1 MEYLKWAGQGIR
13 SAVHAYNSINPAT
26 LSGAIDIVVCEHENG
41 DLVASPFQ
49 VRFGKLGVLSPK
61 EQIVHL
67 SVNGSTVKDLSMK
80 LGEQGEAFF
89 VVEGDDDD
97 ITSPLSLSPDPSRPS
112 TPHKNGPS
120 QQHRESQHGR
130 KKKMIHR
137 KREINNNRVSY
148 KSESEEEILN
158 DPELEFDPELIT
170 EGVQT
175 PPNIPENGSED
186 IEEVKN
192 RLFHLHALNLEDQSK
207 IRRNS
212 ANDADRNNP
221 LEDWDSSSQ
230 PITIQEKK
238 SPTELKHMLL
248 ERIHSESPSTLVS
261 ITSNQPIRRRRR
273 YDSEPAMATP
283 HIQLNGSFGEASTSP
298 KSDAIDSGTDCLA
311 YQSDDEVANEVAMSL
326 CGGLTENNNILD
338 RDAFNSKIIS
348 FEDFNSNPMK
358 YVTNPL
364 LVVKLG
370 AKYYNWQA
378 ASTLFFSLIIFNKP
392 VDEKKIDEL
401 QESSLPRRSWFR
413 WSSSSSSSRR
423 PVPEDGRPRHVSVSA
438 TTSPIKSVKP
448 SVPNNRHSFN
458 ICDEKRLERSM
469 SDPGNDFEVYSPTT
483 MTSSLP
489 NGMKKTINLGSD
501 DLKKL
506 NLRYG
511 ENEVCF
517 WVTTMYQGTCRV
529 TASVYKW
536 KESDKIVISDIDGTI
551 TKSDV
556 MGYIFPSIGKDWTQE
571 GVTKLYKKINDNGY
585 KFLYLSSRA
594 IGQASMTKSY
604 LEWVNQDGIPL
615 PRGPV
620 MLNPTSLFSAFHK
633 EVIARKPEEFKISCL
648 QGIKNIFPN
657 SQKSNP
663 FWAGFGNRLTDV
675 KSYRALSIDDRRI
688 FIINHLG
695 QLKQQGKIKNFTI
708 SYKELSLQSDHF
720 FPDASKECLLAK
732 NESVSPINYWKVD
745 LPDINFNDLT

>member
-1 MEYLKWAGQGIR
+1 
-13 SAVHAYNSINPAT
+13 
-26 LSGAIDIVVCEHENG
+26 
-41 DLVASPFQ
+41 
-49 VRFGKLGVLSPK
+49 
-61 EQIVHL
+61 
-67 SVNGSTVKDLSMK
+67 
-80 LGEQGEAFF
+80 
-89 VVEGDDDD
+89 
-97 ITSPLSLSPDPSRPS
+97 
-112 TPHKNGPS
+112 
-120 QQHRESQHGR
+120 
-130 KKKMIHR
+130 
-137 KREINNNRVSY
+137 
-148 KSESEEEILN
+148 
-158 DPELEFDPELIT
+158 
-170 EGVQT
+170 
-175 PPNIPENGSED
+175 
-186 IEEVKN
+186 
-192 RLFHLHALNLEDQSK
+192 
-207 IRRNS
+207 
-212 ANDADRNNP
+212 
-221 LEDWDSSSQ
+221 
-230 PITIQEKK
+230 
-238 SPTELKHMLL
+238 
-248 ERIHSESPSTLVS
+248 
-261 ITSNQPIRRRRR
+261 
-273 YDSEPAMATP
+273 
-283 HIQLNGSFGEASTSP
+283 
-298 KSDAIDSGTDCLA
+298 
-311 YQSDDEVANEVAMSL
+311 
-326 CGGLTENNNILD
+326 
-338 RDAFNSKIIS
+338 
-348 FEDFNSNPMK
+348 MK

-423 PVPEDGRPRHVSVSA
+423 PPDDVRTRHVSVSA
-438 TTSPIKSVKP
+438 TTSPIKSTKP
-448 SVPNNRHSFN
+448 SNISTGQVPNSRNSFD
-458 ICDEKRLERSM
+458 IREEKRLERSM

-506 NLRYG
+506 NLKYG

-536 KESDKIVISDIDGTI
+536 KESDKVVISDIDGTI

-571 GVTKLYKKINDNGY
+571 GVTKLYKKIHDNGY

-620 MLNPTSLFSAFHK
+620 MLNPTSLFAAFHK

-708 SYKELSLQSDHF
+708 SYRELSLQSDHF

-732 NESVSPINYWKVD
+732 NESVSPVNYWKVD
-745 LPDINFNDLT
+745 LPDVNFDDLS